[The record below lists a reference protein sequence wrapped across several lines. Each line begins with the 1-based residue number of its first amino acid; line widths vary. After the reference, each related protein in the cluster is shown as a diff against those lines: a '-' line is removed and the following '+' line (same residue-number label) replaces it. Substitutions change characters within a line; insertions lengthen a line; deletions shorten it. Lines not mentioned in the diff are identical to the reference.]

1 MILRVAA
8 CLCLATALAGCGGSD
23 GTSSDDYAARN
34 VELLEA
40 LPLPQAA
47 SQARS
52 ETENYAPTAY
62 ATSARF
68 RAPRGTTAR
77 ALAAFYFSR
86 LRPSWRLVERSV
98 YPQPDGNSIIILGFR
113 RGEEGVWLN
122 TADLYATGQF
132 ELIVDH
138 RAWQQRGAG

>member
-1 MILRVAA
+1 MILRVAV
-8 CLCLATALAGCGGSD
+8 CLCLATALAGCGGSG
-23 GTSSDDYAARN
+23 GTSSVDYAARN
-34 VELLEA
+34 LELLA
-40 LPLPQAA
+40 VLPVPQGA
-47 SQARS
+47 SQVRN

-68 RAPRGTTAR
+68 GIRRGTTAR

-98 YPQPDGNSIIILGFR
+98 YPQGNGNSIIILGFR

-122 TADLYATGQF
+122 TADLYAIGQF

-138 RAWQQRGAG
+138 RAWQQRGAA